1 MSFVEQSPHSRN
13 RSQEPTP
20 ASVERSVDRNASRQ
34 SSQGRIA
41 LVWSREPVAPNRAS
55 SAVTRFAVAAAARVA
70 GYAGGD
76 VLHIFF
82 AVLSWI
88 IREFLHGCAAYA
100 QAMYPPIDPADGE
113 LEFAQSGAVKP
124 VAPALPGRDA
134 TIVAAKPRLILAAS
148 NNRMITKRRSER
160 P

>member
-1 MSFVEQSPHSRN
+1 MSFVEPSPHSRN
-13 RSQEPTP
+13 RSQEPTS
-20 ASVERSVDRNASRQ
+20 ASVDRYPRRQ

-41 LVWSREPVAPNRAS
+41 LVWSREPATPNRAS

-76 VLHIFF
+76 VLQMFF

-100 QAMYPPIDPADGE
+100 QAMYPPIDPADRE
-113 LEFAQSGAVKP
+113 LKFAEYEAVKP
-124 VAPALPGRDA
+124 AAPALPGRDS
-134 TIVAAKPRLILAAS
+134 TIVAAKLRLTVAAS
-148 NNRMITKRRSER
+148 NDQMITKRRSER
-160 P
+160 Q